1 MSEESAR
8 SHSNHLESFFRNL
21 VWSQLKKLRHGRLEC
36 IEGAQT
42 CTFGEDGESSL
53 TATLQ
58 VRDPRFYRQVVFGG
72 SLGAAEAYIRGFWD
86 CDNLVNLVRIFCRNA
101 DVVGDIEKG
110 AARALNLV
118 RTAAHRMRRNSPSGS
133 RRNIAAHY
141 DLGNDFFALFLDE
154 TLAYSCG
161 IFPETASSLH
171 EASVAKFQ
179 RICRKLDLSADDH
192 VLETG
197 AGWGGFALYAAS
209 EYGCKVTAVTISK
222 KQYEHMLQRV
232 RNAGLEERIR
242 VLLQDYRSVQGSYD
256 KIVSIE
262 MIEAVGYSYF
272 DTYFAKCSS
281 LLKPTGRMLL
291 QAIVF
296 PDQNYERY
304 RRSVDFIREY
314 IFPGGCLPSIAT
326 LCRSIGAASDLQL
339 CHLEDITP
347 HYAET
352 LAHWRKRF
360 RDNINGIR
368 DLGFDD
374 AFMRTWEF
382 YFCYCEGGFRERGI
396 GDVQMLLLK
405 PGASFSGLR
414 PELSI

>member
-1 MSEESAR
+1 MSEENAR
-8 SHSNHLESFFRNL
+8 ALSFLPENLFRNL
-21 VWSQLKKLRHGRLEC
+21 VWSQLEKMRHGRLEC
-36 IEGAQT
+36 IEGART
-42 CTFGEDGESSL
+42 RAFGEDGESSL
-53 TATLQ
+53 VATLQ

-72 SLGAAEAYIRGFWD
+72 SLGAAEAYIRGFWE
-86 CDNLVNLVRIFCRNA
+86 CDNLVNLVRLFCRNA
-101 DVVGDIEKG
+101 DVVGTIEKG

-118 RTAAHRMRRNSPSGS
+118 RTAAHRMRRNSLSGS

-141 DLGNDFFALFLDE
+141 DLGNDFFALFLDD

-161 IFPETASSLH
+161 IFPETASSLR

-179 RICRKLDLSADDH
+179 RICRKLELNANDH

-209 EYGCKVTAVTISK
+209 EYGCRVTAVTLSQ
-222 KQYEHMLQRV
+222 KQYMHMLQRV
-232 RNAGLEERIR
+232 RNAGLEDRIT
-242 VLLQDYRSVQGSYD
+242 VLLQDYRRVQGSYD

-262 MIEAVGYSYF
+262 MIEAVGFSYF

-296 PDQNYERY
+296 PDRNYDRY

-326 LCRSIGAASDLQL
+326 LCRSIGATTDFQL
-339 CHLEDITP
+339 CHLEDITH

-360 RDNINGIR
+360 RDNIDKIR
-368 DLGFDD
+368 NLGFDD
-374 AFMRTWEF
+374 AFIRTWEF
-382 YFCYCEGGFRERGI
+382 YFCYCEGGFRERAI

-414 PELSI
+414 P